1 MSLLTTITRRC
12 LIRNSFII
20 PGTSKIW
27 FSAES
32 TSQSPEQKNV
42 DKLVKANKVV
52 LFMKGDPEQPRC
64 GFSNAVVQIMRMH
77 GVKYD
82 SYDVLQDEKLR
93 QGKSS
98 IINYTF

>member
-1 MSLLTTITRRC
+1 MSLLTTITKRC
-12 LIRNSFII
+12 LLRNSFII
-20 PGTSKIW
+20 PSASRIW

-32 TSQSPEQKNV
+32 TSSEKKNIEE
-42 DKLVKANKVV
+42 LVKANKVV

-93 QGKSS
+93 QGKIS
-98 IINYTF
+98 IN